1 MRRAWEGWERFWFE
15 PLSTATLVLVRTAF
29 GLLVF
34 LWALSALPDAK
45 ALFGPDGV
53 LPDSPHLAGGWSVL
67 DVWNSDVAAVG
78 LVVALAT
85 AGVCLMAGRVPRAA
99 A

>member
-1 MRRAWEGWERFWFE
+1 MTRAWAAWERFWFE

-34 LWALSALPDAK
+34 LWALSALPDAT

-53 LPDSPHLAGGWSVL
+53 LAASSLSVWVTPMLESRLAL
-67 DVWNSDVAAVG
+67 RP
-78 LVVALAT
+78 
-85 AGVCLMAGRVPRAA
+85 CRGRVDTA
-99 A
+99 